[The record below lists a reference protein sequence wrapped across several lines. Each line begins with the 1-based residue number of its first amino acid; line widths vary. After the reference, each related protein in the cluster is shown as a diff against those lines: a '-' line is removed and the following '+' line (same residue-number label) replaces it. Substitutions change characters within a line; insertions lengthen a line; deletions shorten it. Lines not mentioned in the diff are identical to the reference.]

1 MSYTDKDKIWDVKY
15 PQGNADADC
24 AIRTIAEQLKVSG
37 IFATLLYNRGYQ
49 TPDAAERFLKFEDDL
64 LHDPYLM
71 KDMDK
76 AVARLSS
83 ALKNNERICI
93 YGDYDVDGVT
103 AVTTLF
109 TYLQSHGADVEYYI
123 PDRSTEGYGL
133 SPASV
138 ERLVRQG
145 VELIITVD
153 TGVTACEEAAL
164 ASRLG
169 VDMII
174 TDHHECRPEL
184 PSCAAVVNPHRPD
197 CPYPFKELAGVGVV
211 FKLICAYE
219 IMLCKTQG
227 RDIFEGV
234 REVCEHYIDLV
245 AIGTI
250 ADVMPLKDENR
261 LIVKKGLGLIA
272 YTDRVGLAAL
282 IDAISA
288 GNLTKSASSVPMQKR
303 KRKITSGFVGFGIA
317 PRINAAGRISQA
329 TKAVELL
336 LSSSEKQAAVLAEEL
351 CEINRERQIEENRIA
366 EQAYVKIDESFD
378 PKNDRVIVVDDDNW
392 HQGIIG
398 IVSSKI
404 TEKYGRPSILITY
417 DGTSSG
423 FPDSNDV
430 GKGSGRSIKGVN
442 LVEALTS
449 CEDLLEKYGGHE
461 LAAGLSI
468 RRSNVAELRERL
480 NDYIRSSIS
489 LDKMRPV
496 VDVDCALTVDE
507 ISLETAGELYSLE
520 PYGIANPTP
529 VFVLEDAVIQKIIPV
544 GTGKHTKLIL
554 SSEGKSVLAMYFGM
568 AGINFEY
575 IVGQRVDVL
584 FNLDINEYQGVKS
597 VQLIVQDMR
606 PSGKLDAQITAA
618 RELYETLSSDEAL
631 PVPEDVIPTRE
642 ECATVYTAVRK
653 EFRSGKN
660 TFTEPELLSLVNLY
674 SADGLGYTKLI
685 YILKIFNELKI
696 CRVDADRSGAVLLY
710 RFDIYN
716 NPTKTNI
723 EKSSILKKL
732 RQRCKARK

>member
-1 MSYTDKDKIWDVKY
+1 MSYTSTEKIWDVRY
-15 PQGNADADC
+15 SQDLTDADS
-24 AIRTIAEQLKVSG
+24 AISIISDTLKVSR
-37 IFATLLYNRGYQ
+37 IFATLLYNRGYT
-49 TPDAAERFLKFEDDL
+49 TPTAAERFLKFEDDL

-76 AVARLSS
+76 AVERLSA
-83 ALKNNERICI
+83 ALENKEKICI

-103 AVTTLF
+103 AVTTLY
-109 TYLQSHGADVEYYI
+109 TYLKSFGADVSYHI
-123 PDRSTEGYGL
+123 PDRSTDGYGL
-133 SPASV
+133 SLSAV
-138 ERLVRQG
+138 EKLARQS

-153 TGVTACEEAAL
+153 TGVTACEEAQF

-169 VDMII
+169 MDMII
-174 TDHHECRPEL
+174 TDHHECRPEI
-184 PSCAAVVNPHRPD
+184 PDAIAVVNPHRPD

-219 IMLCKTQG
+219 IMLCKKQG
-227 RDIFEGV
+227 RDVLEGV
-234 REVCEHYIDLV
+234 REICNSYIDLV

-250 ADVMPLKDENR
+250 SDVMPLKDENR
-261 LIVKKGLGLIA
+261 LIVKKGLSLIEN
-272 YTDRVGLAAL
+272 TDRIGLSAL

-288 GNLTKSASSVPMQKR
+288 GTLTKSASQYPTQKK
-303 KRKITSGFVGFGIA
+303 KRKITSGYVGFGIA
-317 PRINAAGRISQA
+317 PRINAAGRISKA
-329 TKAVELL
+329 TKAVDLL
-336 LSSSEKQAAVLAEEL
+336 LAESPKEAAALAEEL
-351 CEINRERQIEENRIA
+351 CEINRQRQIEENRIA

-417 DGTSSG
+417 DSSNSG
-423 FPDSNDV
+423 FPSPGDV

-449 CEDLLEKYGGHE
+449 CADLLEKYGGHE
-461 LAAGLSI
+461 LAAGLSVT
-468 RRSNVAELRERL
+468 RSNVAELRARL
-480 NDYIRSSIS
+480 NDYIRAGIS

-496 VDVDCALTVDE
+496 VEVDCSLTADE
-507 ISLETAGELYSLE
+507 ITLETASELYLLE
-520 PYGIANPTP
+520 PYGISNPTP
-529 VFVLEDAVIQKIIPV
+529 VFMLEDAVIQKIIPV

-554 SSEGKSVLAMYFGM
+554 SSGGKTVLAMYFGM

-606 PSGKLDAQITAA
+606 PSYKLDCEIFAA
-618 RELYETLSSDEAL
+618 KELYEALSQDESLA
-631 PVPEDVIPTRE
+631 VPETVIPSRE
-642 ECATVYTAVRK
+642 ECAAVYTAVRK

-674 SADGLGYTKLI
+674 CAEAMDYTKLV

-696 CRVDADRSGAVLLY
+696 CRVDADKADGISLF

-716 NPTKTNI
+716 NPNKTNI

-732 RQRCKARK
+732 RQRCRTRK